1 VALHPYITGVLRNQ
15 SALAIYQKK
24 FLSYL
29 TDDTK
34 GFARLLSSYLLA
46 VMNFIWAEAVVH

>member
-34 GFARLLSSYLLA
+34 GFAHLFSSYLLA